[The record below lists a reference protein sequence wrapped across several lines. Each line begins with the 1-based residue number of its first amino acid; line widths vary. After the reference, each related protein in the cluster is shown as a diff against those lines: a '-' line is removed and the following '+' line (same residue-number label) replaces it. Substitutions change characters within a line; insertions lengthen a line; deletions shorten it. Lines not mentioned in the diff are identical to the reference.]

1 MQAKAGEQGELA
13 GGSEAG
19 DGGSREEADNR
30 SVYVG
35 QVRPQRD
42 FVLRLSSAGCC
53 CCLSTTSWTC
63 MRSLRLVAAL
73 PWRTKMTGDGSH
85 ARLLPEEVRQQVFLT
100 RLGVHGEDGYQVL
113 H

>member
-35 QVRPQRD
+35 QVRQRGA
-42 FVLRLSSAGCC
+42 VLRLSSATCHSS
-53 CCLSTTSWTC
+53 LSWTC
-63 MRSLRLVAAL
+63 LLLLKLVAAS
-73 PWRTKMTGDGSH
+73 PDMRISC
-85 ARLLPEEVRQQVFLT
+85 
-100 RLGVHGEDGYQVL
+100 
-113 H
+113 